1 LKKFDRLQQENV
13 KKQSTITLGLPLGWE
28 GKALEILT
36 RYERTFAARL
46 PDGELRSRALEKLVK
61 ATVTC
66 HAHLEALLHTIVHQV
81 LVDYG
86 EEQSRHYRHHVYDYI
101 FDWPQQNNELS
112 PRLLDQLEEILDP
125 RGPLDE
131 TERALLES
139 MLEDPV
145 KFMREDGGPHQTEL
159 GALLGESHSTIGR
172 RWGRIV
178 GKIRALQ
185 ATPDIDIA

>member
-1 LKKFDRLQQENV
+1 M

-28 GKALEILT
+28 GKALKILL

-46 PDGELRSRALEKLVK
+46 PDGELRSRAFEKLVK

-66 HAHLEALLHTIVHQV
+66 HAHLEALLHTIVHNV

-86 EEQSRHYRHHVYDYI
+86 KEQSRHYRHYVYDYA
-101 FDWPQQNNELS
+101 FDWPQESNELS
-112 PRLLDQLEEILDP
+112 AGILDQLEDILDP
-125 RGPLDE
+125 QGPLDE
-131 TERALLES
+131 AERALLTS

-159 GALLGESHSTIGR
+159 GALFGESHSTVGR
-172 RWGRIV
+172 RWGRLV
-178 GKIRALQ
+178 EKMRSRQ
-185 ATPDIDIA
+185 VTPDLDIE